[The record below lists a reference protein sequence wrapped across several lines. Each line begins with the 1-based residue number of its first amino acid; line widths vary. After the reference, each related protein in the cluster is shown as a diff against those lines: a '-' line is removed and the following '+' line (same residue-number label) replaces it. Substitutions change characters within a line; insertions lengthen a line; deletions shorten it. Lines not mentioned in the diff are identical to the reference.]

1 MGKLDKLFEE
11 AKREYLNRVRMC
23 GERIARY
30 DLVDG
35 NSYDDTNSMFIYKY
49 EGMQVFILMHCGEY
63 IDYFE
68 KEVN

>member
-11 AKREYLNRVRMC
+11 ARREYLNRVRMY

-35 NSYDDTNSMFIYKY
+35 NEYDDTNSMFIYKY
-49 EGMQVFILMHCGEY
+49 EGMKVFILMNHGEY
-63 IDYFE
+63 VDYFE

>member
-11 AKREYLNRVRMC
+11 ARREYLNRVRMY

-30 DLVDG
+30 DLVDENG
-35 NSYDDTNSMFIYKY
+35 YDDTNSMFIYRY
-49 EGMQVFILMHCGEY
+49 EGMKVFILMNHGEY